1 MRIKLVKSPIGAS
14 PVQRRNLKALGLK
27 KIQQVVEKSES
38 KTILGMVNKVKHMVE
53 VQ

>member
-1 MRIKLVKSPIGAS
+1 MKIRLVRSPIGAS
-14 PVQRRNLKALGLK
+14 PMQRKNLKALGLK
-27 KIQQVVEKSES
+27 KLQQVVEKPES